1 MVEPLTLKST
11 LYRNKESKHYESIDR
26 INNQEWLK
34 TPNAPIAQPVGAMLS
49 GAMQGALS
57 TNLEGVLGR
66 SGWRWAF
73 IINGICTIFVALC
86 AFFILPGFPERQNPL
101 SEFYPKPRHIQIA
114 AARARRVG
122 RKPQVGITAKRF
134 LRCFTFWQ
142 LWSVAI
148 PWSIGGNTT
157 PSNYFNLWL
166 KSLKNGNRKARYSV
180 AMLNYLPIIGQAIQL
195 IAELLFSGFSDYFGV
210 RLPFLLLY
218 SAINITSLIILIFRP
233 SNQHTYF
240 AGWYMNYIG
249 AVSTMLLCA

>member
-1 MVEPLTLKST
+1 MSLRMSLF
-11 LYRNKESKHYESIDR
+11 N
-26 INNQEWLK
+26 
-34 TPNAPIAQPVGAMLS
+34 IAQLVGAMLS

-57 TNLEGVLGR
+57 TNLKGVLGR

-101 SEFYPKPRHIQIA
+101 SKFYLKPRHIQIA

-122 RKPQVGITAKRF
+122 RKPQVGITRKEF

-148 PWSIGGNTT
+148 SWSIGGNTT
-157 PSNYFNLWL
+157 PSNYFNVWL
-166 KSLKNGNRKARYSV
+166 KSLKNANGEVKYSV

-195 IAELLFSGFSDYFGV
+195 VAQHLDHPSKQPARLFRRLVYELHRSCFND
-210 RLPFLLLY
+210 
-218 SAINITSLIILIFRP
+218 A
-233 SNQHTYF
+233 
-240 AGWYMNYIG
+240 A
-249 AVSTMLLCA
+249 LCLGIHKSRR